1 MASIAKAI
9 NRQASVSQ
17 QAASSADC
25 GCCGRSRGCG
35 VGTDVG
41 ALVESLRRCHLMTC
55 RVRFGAA
62 LVPPTVVARA
72 RLHDARARS
81 QPIGFAA
88 LSAKT
93 AESYR
98 TLR

>member
-1 MASIAKAI
+1 
-9 NRQASVSQ
+9 
-17 QAASSADC
+17 
-25 GCCGRSRGCG
+25 
-35 VGTDVG
+35 
-41 ALVESLRRCHLMTC
+41 MTC

-88 LSAKT
+88 LSAPGRKT
-93 AESYR
+93 RLHYTVR
-98 TLR
+98 PWGVHPYKFTT